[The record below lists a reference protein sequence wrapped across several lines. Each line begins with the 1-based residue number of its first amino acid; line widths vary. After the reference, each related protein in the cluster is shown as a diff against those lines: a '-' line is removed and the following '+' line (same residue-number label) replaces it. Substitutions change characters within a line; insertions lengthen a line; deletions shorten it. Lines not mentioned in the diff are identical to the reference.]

1 LFWGGG
7 DGRGGEQRSRG
18 AGESRRAGRGRRAGR
33 RKEKEKNGPVK
44 KRREKR
50 GDRGE
55 EG

>member
-1 LFWGGG
+1 MA
-7 DGRGGEQRSRG
+7 GEESRG
-18 AGESRRAGRGRRAGR
+18 AGESRRAGRGGEQGEGR
-33 RKEKEKNGPVK
+33 GEEKNSPVK